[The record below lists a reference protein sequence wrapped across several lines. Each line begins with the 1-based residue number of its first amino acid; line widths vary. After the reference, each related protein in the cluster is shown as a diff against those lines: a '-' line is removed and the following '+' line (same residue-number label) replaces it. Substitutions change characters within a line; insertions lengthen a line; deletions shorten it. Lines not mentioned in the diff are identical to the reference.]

1 VSRKAFGRGRWRW
14 SGRSGISAVLS
25 ARGTNCQFLISLP
38 FFWIRFLDAF
48 SRGRAVAD
56 AASGFFFLGR
66 RSDQMI
72 DPHSMTEYYG
82 RQK

>member
-1 VSRKAFGRGRWRW
+1 MALVW
-14 SGRSGISAVLS
+14 SIRYFCRALGAGDKLS
-25 ARGTNCQFLISLP
+25 LLISLA
-38 FFWIRFLDAF
+38 FFWIRFLDVF

-66 RSDQMI
+66 SADQMI
-72 DPHSMTEYYG
+72 DPHSMTEYYV

>member
-1 VSRKAFGRGRWRW
+1 
-14 SGRSGISAVLS
+14 LS
-25 ARGTNCQFLISLP
+25 LLISLP

-66 RSDQMI
+66 SADQMI
-72 DPHSMTEYYG
+72 DPHSMTEYYV